1 MIGNV
6 CLRPVG
12 TRGGRGAGWGPCA
25 CPRGMTSDLGS
36 ARPPGLIPTR
46 TSTRPPHPP
55 TAPLVPT
62 GCRTH
67 LPRFGRHHSSGGGA
81 ASVPMGMITPFS
93 WQNSLG
99 LDLAGDEELS
109 RSFEPCLNN
118 QHRSCH
124 PERSEGS
131 AQRSISVPSETD
143 PSLRSG

>member
-1 MIGNV
+1 
-6 CLRPVG
+6 
-12 TRGGRGAGWGPCA
+12 
-25 CPRGMTSDLGS
+25 MTSGLGS
-36 ARPPGLIPTR
+36 VRPTGLHPTQ
-46 TSTRPPHPP
+46 
-55 TAPLVPT
+55 PLVPT

-124 PERSEGS
+124 PERSEASLCPSSQTLRCAQGDKLLPILLVKNHYLPS
-131 AQRSISVPSETD
+131 ADVMISA
-143 PSLRSG
+143 